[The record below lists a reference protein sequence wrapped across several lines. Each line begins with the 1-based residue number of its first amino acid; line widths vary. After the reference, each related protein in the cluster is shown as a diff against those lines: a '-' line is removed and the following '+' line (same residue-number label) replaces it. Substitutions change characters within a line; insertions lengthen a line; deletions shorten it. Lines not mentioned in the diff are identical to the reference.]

1 MVIITNNYYWAGEG
15 DKAEGIWEF
24 PRKLLKGHFHSIPM
38 LRDKTDR
45 MKKLEDKICEGEVD
59 EEILPI
65 IEKINANP
73 NYFTTSSCAGRI
85 TLIELTEIGDKE
97 GAEFLGKWHCEVEV
111 EEIKK
116 AYSKAKDTTTIFLLA
131 QSPIIH
137 VRCKNLESA
146 VELRNIAVESGLK
159 YSTLK
164 SLTLNSNSEPQKIV
178 VEILSSENIHVP
190 IAKNKKMYPSEYY
203 LSFLVENANSAL
215 RRARQKLEKFQHNL
229 A

>member
-1 MVIITNNYYWAGEG
+1 
-15 DKAEGIWEF
+15 
-24 PRKLLKGHFHSIPM
+24 M
-38 LRDKTDR
+38 LRDKTER
-45 MKKLEDKICEGEVD
+45 MKKLDNKICEGEVD
-59 EEILPI
+59 EEILLI
-65 IEKINANP
+65 IEKINSNP

-85 TLIELTEIGDKE
+85 VLIELTEIGDKE
-97 GAEFLGKWHCEVEV
+97 GAKFLGKWHREVEV
-111 EEIKK
+111 EEVKT
-116 AYSKAKDTTTIFLLA
+116 AYSKAKEKTTIFLLA

-146 VELRNIAVESGLK
+146 VALRNIAVESGLK

-164 SLTLNSNSEPQKIV
+164 SLTFNSNSEPQKIV

-190 IAKNKKMYPSEYY
+190 IAKNKTLYPNEDY

-215 RRARQKLEKFQHNL
+215 KRARQKLEKFQQNI